1 MKLMMKAFAFLIANS
16 LFAQSEFC
24 GTRIEDQQQA
34 LNDIEGLPNV
44 NRTDNAIT
52 YIPLMVHN
60 VTNDNSNSFFAAWPL
75 FETLCTLNSDF
86 LPTGFQFYLE
96 RGINYIKNS
105 EWNNHEDFSKGEE
118 MMIES
123 NVPEMVNCYL
133 VSDPAGNCGYFT
145 YSGDGVALNKT
156 CLGKYSHTWA
166 HELGH
171 FFSLPHTFY
180 GWEGI
185 RYSSS
190 KKTSEY
196 QGDVFRQIENVVRA
210 QCKRQAD
217 YFCDTNPDYI
227 SYRWTCNQDG
237 FSSLIMRDVNDSTFR
252 ADGTLFMSYSND
264 QCMNRFSNEQM
275 EAMHKS
281 LNGPR
286 AELKRPDVIPSFIAQ
301 SKFQLTFPSDSLTVV
316 SKNLDVSWEKVENA
330 TYYVLQ
336 ISRTSNFSVV
346 VKNLLLTE
354 NSVNIDSLTQGKS
367 YWWRVRAY
375 SDFDFCGIESAVGY
389 FKTQADVVTTQQLS
403 ANELHLF
410 PNPLR
415 NSEKLQISFPE
426 NINTNLITNIQLVD
440 TKGGNFTNVAFSK
453 TQNGILVDLKQVSSG
468 FYLINVRTLAGNYY
482 SKISIQ
488 D

>member
-1 MKLMMKAFAFLIANS
+1 MKLIIKAFALFIANG
-16 LFAQSEFC
+16 LFAQAEFC

-34 LNDIEGLPNV
+34 LNSIDGLPYV
-44 NRTDNAIT
+44 YRQDNAIT

-96 RGINYIKNS
+96 RGFNYIRNS
-105 EWNNHEDFSKGEE
+105 EWNNHEDFQKGEE
-118 MMIES
+118 MMVES
-123 NVPEMVNCYL
+123 NIPEMVNCYL

-227 SYRWTCNQDG
+227 SYRWSCNQDG

-252 ADGTLFMSYSND
+252 ADGSLFMSYSND
-264 QCMNRFSNEQM
+264 QCMNRFSTEQM
-275 EAMHKS
+275 DAMHKS

-286 AELKRPDVIPSFIAQ
+286 AELIRPDVVPSFITQ
-301 SKFQLTFPSDSLTVV
+301 SQLNLTFPSDSLTVV
-316 SKNLDVSWEKVENA
+316 SKNLEVSWEAVENA

-346 VKNLLLTE
+346 VKNLLLTS
-354 NSVNIDSLTQGKS
+354 NKVDIDSLTQGKN
-367 YWWRVRAY
+367 YWWRVRAF
-375 SDFDFCGIESAVGY
+375 SDFDFCGIESSVGH
-389 FKTQADVVTTQQLS
+389 FKTQADPVSTDQIFAS
-403 ANELHLF
+403 ELNLF
-410 PNPLR
+410 PNPIR
-415 NSEKLQISFPE
+415 NSEKLQIEIPE
-426 NINTNLITNIQLVD
+426 HLDFNQIKEVKLISA
-440 TKGGNFTNVAFSK
+440 KGGTLSDLHFS
-453 TQNGILVDLKQVSSG
+453 QLENRILVDLDNLSTG
-468 FYLINVRTLAGNYY
+468 FYLINLKTESGNYY